1 MGGKGKKKVA
11 QEVAN
16 RRSVSLFDQPEAQ
29 GLHVV
34 ASIEYGRRI
43 VTLFQATCDSSL
55 VFVGYDYPKTGQR
68 PFMGWSL
75 GALTPVGPETI
86 VDFVAT
92 SFGSL
97 IDGDVAR
104 ALAFIEQAKTVFRQA

>member
-16 RRSVSLFDQPEAQ
+16 RQTVSLFDQPETQ

-55 VFVGYDYPKTGQR
+55 VFVGYDYPKAGQR

-75 GALTPVGPETI
+75 GALTPVGPETM

-97 IDGDVAR
+97 IDGDVGR